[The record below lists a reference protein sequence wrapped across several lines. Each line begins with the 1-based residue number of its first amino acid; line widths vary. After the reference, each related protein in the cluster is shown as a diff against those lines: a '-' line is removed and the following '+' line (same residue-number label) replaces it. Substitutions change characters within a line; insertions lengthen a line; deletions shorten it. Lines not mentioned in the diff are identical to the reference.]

1 MKKSDLATYFHP
13 DNWDANYGYFKQT
26 GWDLLKRIDS
36 SSTVLDVGCGYNL
49 FKQSLGE
56 MLYGIDPYNHHADEV
71 VSIEDF
77 EPYEFDVV
85 LCLGSINFGDE
96 ATILNQ
102 INKVVGCTKHGGTI
116 YWRQNPGQ
124 RDRKFKG
131 IENIDFFPWSF
142 EKNLEFAKYFD
153 CKVKTLDWDGDR
165 IFAVWER
172 NYVDVICS
180 GS

>member
-1 MKKSDLATYFHP
+1 MIFNEFICFRPFVTH
-13 DNWDANYGYFKQT
+13 
-26 GWDLLKRIDS
+26 
-36 SSTVLDVGCGYNL
+36 
-49 FKQSLGE
+49 LGE
-56 MLYGIDPYNHHADEV
+56 HDYIRTNTSLIHTN
-71 VSIEDF
+71 
-77 EPYEFDVV
+77 
-85 LCLGSINFGDE
+85 
-96 ATILNQ
+96 
-102 INKVVGCTKHGGTI
+102 KHGGTI